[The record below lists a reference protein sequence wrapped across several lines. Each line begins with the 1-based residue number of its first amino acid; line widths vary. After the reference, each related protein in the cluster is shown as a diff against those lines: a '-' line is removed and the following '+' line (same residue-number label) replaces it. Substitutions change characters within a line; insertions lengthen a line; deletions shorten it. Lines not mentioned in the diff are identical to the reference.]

1 VRRRA
6 ACAALAIACCAPVAF
21 AAETFAIDPAHTF
34 ASFAVDHLGIATQH
48 GRFDRSRGRA
58 TLDREARSGT
68 IEVEIDSAS
77 VSTGN
82 AQLDA
87 LLRSEEFFDSARHP
101 AIRFRADRVEFER
114 GEPARVEGELT
125 LAGVTRPVTLA
136 IGRFACTRRPFVV
149 LLRCGADASAS
160 IRRSEFGLKGYASFV
175 GDEVGIAIQVEAILQ
190 EPPPAAGP
198 GAGGGG

>member
-1 VRRRA
+1 MTRRA
-6 ACAALAIACCAPVAF
+6 ACAGLAAALVASGAL
-21 AAETFAIDPAHTF
+21 AAETYVIDPAHTF
-34 ASFAVDHLGIATQH
+34 ASFSVDHLGIATQR

-58 TLDREARSGT
+58 TLDREARTGT

-82 AQLDA
+82 AQLDT

-101 AIRFRADRVEFER
+101 AIRFRANQVEFDGGQPR
-114 GEPARVEGELT
+114 AVAGELT
-125 LAGVTRPVTLA
+125 LLGVTRPVMLA
-136 IGRFACTRRPFVV
+136 IGRFGCTRKPFVV
-149 LLRCGADASAS
+149 VQRCGADASAS

-198 GAGGGG
+198 GAGGG